1 MVGTAQVKP
10 GKFVDGTINVPS
22 EQRAFRW
29 KDGKLTLLHGGGDSS
44 EAVAINSKGTVVGSY
59 YYW

>member
-1 MVGTAQVKP
+1 MGVVQVKP
-10 GKFVDGTINVPS
+10 GKLIDGTINVPP

-29 KDGKLTLLHGGGDSS
+29 KDGKFTLLHMGGDSS